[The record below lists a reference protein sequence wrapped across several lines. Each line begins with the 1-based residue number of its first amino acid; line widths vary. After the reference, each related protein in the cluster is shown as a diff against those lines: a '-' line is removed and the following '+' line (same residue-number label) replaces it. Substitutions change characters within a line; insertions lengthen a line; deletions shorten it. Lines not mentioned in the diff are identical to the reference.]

1 MGGVQVYSLLPV
13 SNLDGSIKGHAAT
26 RPGTVYARTVN
37 HALPFY
43 SQPVRLG

>member
-1 MGGVQVYSLLPV
+1 MYSQLPI
-13 SNLDGSIKGHAAT
+13 SNLDDSIKGRGVT

-43 SQPVRLG
+43 SLPVRPG